1 MKSWIKLIFL
11 LYAIPAQAAEL
22 AAVLQ
27 WEQRLE
33 LSTPVSGVVKIVNVS
48 EGERVKK
55 GQILLQL
62 DDAILSSRVDEAG
75 AAITR
80 LKEDA
85 AEAKRDMAR
94 VQELFDRGVNSSTEL
109 DQARLRLTTFSG
121 KLAEAQA
128 RHKRETRQREDA
140 TLKAPFDA
148 IIVSRLAQPG
158 QVVAAELKPQPL
170 LIVAKAGEML
180 ARAALPESQLDGV
193 KVGQATTVTVGK
205 QTFRGSIRS
214 ISLEPAS
221 RDKNGD
227 AVYWMLAAFDPGE
240 TLLRSGMKA
249 TVEAQTLSPDRH

>member
-1 MKSWIKLIFL
+1 MKSWLKLIFL
-11 LYAIPAQAAEL
+11 LLAIPAQAAEL

-33 LSTPVSGVVKIVNVS
+33 LSTPVSGVVKSVS
-48 EGERVKK
+48 VAEGERVKK
-55 GQILLQL
+55 GQTLLQL
-62 DDAILSSRVDEAG
+62 DDAIFSSRVDEAS

-80 LKEDA
+80 LKEEA

-109 DQARLRLTTFSG
+109 DQARLRQAVASG
-121 KLAEAQA
+121 KLTEAQA
-128 RHKRETRQREDA
+128 QQRRANRQREDA

-158 QVVAAELKPQPL
+158 QVVAAELKPQTL
-170 LIVAKAGEML
+170 LIVAKSGEML
-180 ARAALPESQLDGV
+180 ARAALPESQLASLRI
-193 KVGQATTVTVGK
+193 GQDVTVTVGK
-205 QTFRGSIRS
+205 QVFRGVLRS

-227 AVYWMLAAFDPGE
+227 AVYWLLAAFDPGAA
-240 TLLRSGMKA
+240 LLRSGMKA
-249 TVEAQTLSPDRH
+249 MVEAVNGER

>member
-1 MKSWIKLIFL
+1 MKSWIKLIL
-11 LYAIPAQAAEL
+11 LLCAAPLQAAEL

-33 LSTPVSGVVKIVNVS
+33 LSTPVSGVVKTVNVS

-55 GQILLQL
+55 GQTLLQL
-62 DDAILSSRVDEAG
+62 DEAIFSSRVDEAS

-80 LKEDA
+80 LKEEA

-109 DQARLRLTTFSG
+109 DQARLRQSSASG

-128 RHKRETRQREDA
+128 QQRRASRQREDA

-148 IIVSRLAQPG
+148 IIISRLAQPG
-158 QVVAAELKPQPL
+158 QVVAAELKPQTL
-170 LIVAKAGEML
+170 LIVAKSGEML
-180 ARAALPESQLDGV
+180 ARASLPESQLGSI
-193 KVGQATTVTVGK
+193 KAGQAVTVSVGK
-205 QTFRGSIRS
+205 QAFRGIIRG

-227 AVYWMLAAFDPGE
+227 AVYWLLAAFDPGE
-240 TLLRSGMKA
+240 TPLRSGMKA
-249 TVEAQTLSPDRH
+249 MVEW

>member
-1 MKSWIKLIFL
+1 MKSWTKLIFL
-11 LYAIPAQAAEL
+11 LCAAPLQAAEL

-27 WEQRLE
+27 WEQRVE
-33 LSTPVSGVVKIVNVS
+33 ISTPVSGVVKTVNVS
-48 EGERVKK
+48 EGDRVKK

-62 DDAILSSRVDEAG
+62 DDAIFSSRVDEAG

-80 LKEDA
+80 LKEEA

-109 DQARLRLTTFSG
+109 DQARLRQTSASG

-128 RHKRETRQREDA
+128 QHRRETRHREDA
-140 TLKAPFDA
+140 SLKAPFDA
-148 IIVSRLAQPG
+148 IVVSRLAQPG
-158 QVVAAELKPQPL
+158 QVVAAGLKPQTL
-170 LIVAKAGEML
+170 LIVAKSGEML
-180 ARAALPESQLDGV
+180 ARAALPESQLGDI
-193 KVGQATTVTVGK
+193 KVGQAATVSVGK

-240 TLLRSGMKA
+240 TPLRSGMKA